1 MYAKVFSSLF
11 DGSLRGQ
18 SDQQLVFIYLM
29 THCDSEGFVDIIHGR
44 IADDTGLPMERVK
57 KALKVLEAPD
67 ESSRSKV
74 DDGRRIRRI
83 DEARDW
89 GWKVVNYM
97 QYRNMMNQEHRR
109 EQWRQARS
117 RSNAKPVEADESVLT
132 EAEDIY
138 NEYPRKES
146 RKDALKAIVRAMQN
160 NKGVNIKAKVIEYAT
175 YARTNVEPKFIPLA
189 ATWFNKERFNDP
201 PGSWVP
207 KPSFDVAKQ
216 KPRQEILTTEDARA
230 RNEADR

>member
-44 IADDTGLPMERVK
+44 IADDTGLPLERVK
-57 KALKVLEAPD
+57 NALAVLEAPD
-67 ESSRSKV
+67 PLSRSKV

-83 DEARDW
+83 DEGRDW

-97 QYRNMMNQEHRR
+97 QYRNMMSQEHRR
-109 EQWRQARS
+109 EQWRQGRS
-117 RSNAKPVEADESVLT
+117 RYHARPVQ
-132 EAEDIY
+132 AEPEILRQAEEIY
-138 NEYPRKES
+138 DEYPRKES
-146 RKDALKAIVRAMQN
+146 RKDALKAIVRAIEA
-160 NKGVNIKAKVIEYAT
+160 NKNTNIKAKVIEYAA
-175 YARTNVEPKFIPLA
+175 YARQHVDPQFIPLA

-201 PGSWVP
+201 PGSWVA
-207 KPSFDVAKQ
+207 KPSGKTKVELEPWAGA
-216 KPRQEILTTEDARA
+216 I
-230 RNEADR
+230 NEK